1 MDPSTLSSSLDLVAS
16 ACGQTLA
23 VDHKAAVETSLALL
37 KKVCPENNPALPESP
52 PQPQLPP
59 IATQLW

>member
-37 KKVCPENNPALPESP
+37 KKVCPENNPALEFTGLT
-52 PQPQLPP
+52 QNLGQL
-59 IATQLW
+59 